1 LNRRRAPGGG
11 ILLGGSNAN
20 LNGRPMV
27 VARAAA
33 AGFVSS

>member
-1 LNRRRAPGGG
+1 LNRRRQPGDG

-20 LNGRPMV
+20 LGGQPMV